1 MSKYEL
7 DDHDISVILN
17 DLSGHDSA
25 MANEIADRIRAQ
37 IPIPVPVKIGAVVLT
52 NGATDKRLTSGNNYF
67 VRWAYDNATTSPWIE
82 AGNHEE
88 PYRTD
93 AIGRITEVLSP
104 GVDL

>member
-37 IPIPVPVKIGAVVLT
+37 IPIPVPVKIGAVVRAMEGGIPRTYL
-52 NGATDKRLTSGNNYF
+52 
-67 VRWAYDNATTSPWIE
+67 RWAYDSHTHEPWQLVNTDE
-82 AGNHEE
+82 TF
-88 PYRTD
+88 RTED
-93 AIGRITEVLSP
+93 VGRITEVLSP
-104 GVDL
+104 GVDV

>member
-1 MSKYEL
+1 MSTYEL

-37 IPIPVPVKIGAVVLT
+37 IPIPAPVKVGAVV
-52 NGATDKRLTSGNNYF
+52 
-67 VRWAYDNATTSPWIE
+67 
-82 AGNHEE
+82 
-88 PYRTD
+88 RTD
-93 AIGRITEVLSP
+93 SSNYLRWTYDMHSNEPWVLCNSVDETFRTDEIGRITEVLSP

>member
-1 MSKYEL
+1 MSKYEIEIPDAEVSEL
-7 DDHDISVILN
+7 ASV
-17 DLSGHDSA
+17 LS
-25 MANEIADRIRAQ
+25 DRGGWGEVVRQLREQ

-52 NGATDKRLTSGNNYF
+52 NGATDNRLPSGNNYF
-67 VRWAYDNATTSPWIE
+67 IRWAHDNATTSPWIE